1 MRKKIVINRNIF
13 LVLAPFC
20 FFLLISA
27 KSFANDVHLTWE
39 KAIIFLPNTS
49 QRVKSNDINL
59 EKKYPVLIYLHG
71 CTGIHPNH
79 DLNWGEYISKM
90 GFLVI
95 MPDSFARQNREANCD
110 PIRQRRTNRF
120 PDAYKYRQ
128 EEIIF
133 TVEKIKKISF
143 VDQKSIFLMGHSE
156 GGIATAQ
163 SSNTSF
169 IGLIISGWSCTDS
182 SGHFPSGIKSP
193 KTVPVLAIADVND
206 PWRVSTSTYG
216 RCKDVSSD
224 RDITQ
229 VDLKNSVHETFH
241 DEIAQDEVFNFLNKK
256 TSNHIIVKPK
266 PFIVL
271 LEPTE
276 IDEPLIELG
285 K

>member
-1 MRKKIVINRNIF
+1 
-13 LVLAPFC
+13 
-20 FFLLISA
+20 
-27 KSFANDVHLTWE
+27 VHLSWE
-39 KAIIFLPNTS
+39 KAVIFLPNTS
-49 QRVKSNDINL
+49 QRVKSNEINL
-59 EKKYPVLIYLHG
+59 DKNYPVLIYLHG

-79 DLNWGEYISKM
+79 DLNWGEYISRM

-95 MPDSFARQNREANCD
+95 MPDSFARQNRVANCD
-110 PIRQRRTNRF
+110 PILQRRTNRF

-133 TVEKIKKISF
+133 TVERIKNLPFIN
-143 VDQKSIFLMGHSE
+143 QKYIFLMGHSE

-163 SSNTSF
+163 SSITSF
-169 IGLIISGWSCTDS
+169 TGLIISGWSCTDS
-182 SGHFPSGIKSP
+182 SGYFPSGIKSP
-193 KTVPVLAIADVND
+193 KTLPILAIADLND

-216 RCKDVSSD
+216 RCKDVSGE

-229 VDLKNSVHETFH
+229 VDLKNSSHETFH
-241 DEIAQDEVFNFLNKK
+241 DEIAKDEVFNFLNKN
-256 TSNHIIVKPK
+256 TSNYNIVKPK
-266 PFIVL
+266 PFTVL